1 MEGLIPSFTSAMVS
15 AGLFRLPIS
24 CRSVLLRT
32 AYNRSPVSVKLYQSH
47 GRIITTFV
55 HPQSPQ
61 QLALTTFSQ
70 RHFHPSL
77 ARSTSAVA
85 NGRDDPIPVQES
97 DSLPAEQYEAPK
109 TGLLSV
115 LPASWVPYAELIRLD
130 KPTGTYYLFFPCLFS
145 TLLAAPLADPIA
157 SPISVLGTSMLF
169 FSGAL
174 IMRGAGCTINDLW
187 DRNLD
192 PHVSR
197 TRLRPIA
204 RGAVTPF
211 NALAF
216 TGAQLFAGLG
226 VLLRFPYECLFYGIP
241 SLLLVATYPLA
252 KRVTYYPQFVLGLTF
267 SWGAIMGFPALG
279 VDLLQNS
286 AALTAATFLYTS
298 NIAWTVLYDMIY
310 AHMDI
315 KDDSKAGIKS
325 IALKHDKQTKQ
336 ILSGLA
342 VTQIGLLAAAGMAAG
357 AGPVFFVGSCGGA
370 AVTLAIMIKKVNLK
384 SVKDCWWWFVNGCW
398 LTGGVISAGLGAE
411 YLVQYAKRGGEGAEK
426 KEHA

>member
-1 MEGLIPSFTSAMVS
+1 MAST
-15 AGLFRLPIS
+15 GLFRLPAS
-24 CRSVLLRT
+24 CRGVLLRT
-32 AYNRSPVSVKLYQSH
+32 TYNRSPVPSKLYQSH
-47 GRIITTFV
+47 GRISATLV
-55 HPQSPQ
+55 HTGTQH
-61 QLALTTFSQ
+61 QLSLVTASR

-77 ARSTSAVA
+77 AKSNSVTT
-85 NGRDDPIPVQES
+85 NGREDSIPTPES
-97 DSLPAEQYEAPK
+97 DSLPLETYQQPK

-145 TLLAAPLADPIA
+145 TLLAAPLAIPIA
-157 SPISVLGTSMLF
+157 SPLSVLGTSLLF

-192 PHVSR
+192 PHVRR

-204 RGAVTPF
+204 RDAVTPF
-211 NALAF
+211 NALTF
-216 TGAQLFAGLG
+216 TGAQLLIGLG
-226 VLLRFPYECLFYGIP
+226 ILLQFPSQCLFYGTP
-241 SLLLVATYPLA
+241 SLLLVAAYPLA

-286 AALTAATFLYTS
+286 AALTAAAFLYTS

-325 IALKHDKQTKQ
+325 IALKHDKQTKK

-342 VTQIGLLAAAGMAAG
+342 VAQIGLLAGAGMAAG

-411 YLVQYAKRGGEGAEK
+411 YLVQYSKRPGEDDET
-426 KEHA
+426 KERA